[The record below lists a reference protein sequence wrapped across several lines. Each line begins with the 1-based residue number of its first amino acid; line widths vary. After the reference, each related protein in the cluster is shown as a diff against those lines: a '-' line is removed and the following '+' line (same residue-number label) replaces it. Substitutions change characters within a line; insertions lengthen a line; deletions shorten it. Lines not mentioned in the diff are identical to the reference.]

1 MRFRTLRGPYT
12 ICKLDAA
19 AAIPDWAATGA
30 FSSITRTSDEL
41 SIVCEEANIPPDTR
55 VERGFSCLRLEGPFD
70 FQAVGVLKS
79 FLDPLAQS
87 GVPIFALSTYDTD
100 WILIQDKHWENALSV
115 LIDAGHEMIP

>member
-55 VERGFSCLRLEGPFD
+55 VERGFSCLQLEGPFD